1 MLSSGVSSNWQKKNP
16 GNMYSKA
23 KDLFLHSLQRADNR
37 TTVSKVGGWMPTPDT
52 ETTGNVERRGI
63 KDNVLNLLIC
73 LRLPFQCSEN

>member
-1 MLSSGVSSNWQKKNP
+1 
-16 GNMYSKA
+16 
-23 KDLFLHSLQRADNR
+23 
-37 TTVSKVGGWMPTPDT
+37 MPTPDT